1 MLSLLL
7 KNRLNT
13 IFLGYTR
20 DEPKKK
26 AGRIIGTIISILI
39 FALIL
44 YYSSRFI
51 NFIYGRLD
59 TGLVNTIFDI
69 ALDYIFMVI
78 FIFIIFTGIATSL
91 YILYLSKDL
100 ELLLSLP
107 IKYRTVFIYKYI
119 EALIANSYLFF
130 IVIMPFLISYGITAR
145 LPLAYYPSM
154 IIVFIAVVSIPT
166 SLGVL
171 IGMAA
176 VRLINP
182 NRAKEILAFI
192 GGLFGLLIWL
202 SSQLMARFGEN
213 LAPQLKSMSV
223 EDIRQYI
230 TAVFS
235 KPFLKFFPS
244 TWGSNTLFYLHN
256 GNYKQFGLNFTLITA
271 TSVLLIFLCIVI
283 SQRIYYLGWS
293 NSSQVAARTGFKRVR
308 AEKGQRTREDG
319 RYGRSFFSGVNYIMV
334 KDLKIITRDARR
346 LLNIFLP
353 VFMFTFIFFWTIS
366 SNINERGD
374 IVFFLPLKI
383 LIFLFFPLLVSGMVN
398 QNIAGNN
405 IGGEGL
411 QFWILKISPVH
422 TKKLL
427 RIKIILSTILTI
439 LCGGIVMVIFYFV
452 YKPGPAY
459 LIFGLILL
467 ILFSWGDSVIG
478 TSIGTFFPVFK
489 TNQSSNRNN
498 ISFVGGML
506 NLILFFIYI
515 LFFAG
520 IVIGI
525 LFLADYLN
533 WSNLISF
540 PIIIAMEVILNLILY
555 NILINLSTYR
565 LNALEWKY

>member
-1 MLSLLL
+1 MLNLLL

-44 YYSSRFI
+44 YYSYRFI
-51 NFIYGRLD
+51 SFIYGRLD
-59 TGLVNTIFDI
+59 TGLANTIFDI
-69 ALDYIFMVI
+69 ALDYIFLVI
-78 FIFIIFTGIATSL
+78 FIFILFTGVATSL
-91 YILYLSKDL
+91 YILYSSRDL

-130 IVIMPFLISYGITAR
+130 MVIVPVLISFGITSK

-202 SSQLMARFGEN
+202 SIQLITRYGEN
-213 LAPQLKSMSV
+213 LAPQLRSMSV
-223 EDIRQYI
+223 EDIKVYI
-230 TAVFS
+230 TAVFN

-256 GNYKQFGLNFTLITA
+256 GNYNQFGLNFTLITV

-283 SQRIYYLGWS
+283 SQRIYYTGWS
-293 NSSQVAARTGFKRVR
+293 SSSQVSARTGFRRAR
-308 AEKGQRTREDG
+308 AEKEISADG
-319 RYGRSFFSGVNYIMV
+319 KSMYGRSLFSGVNYIIV
-334 KDLKIITRDARR
+334 KDLKIISRDARR

-353 VFMFTFIFFWTIS
+353 LFMFTFLFFWTFS
-366 SNINERGD
+366 RNINERGGFA
-374 IVFFLPLKI
+374 FFLPLNI
-383 LIFLFFPLLVSGMVN
+383 LIFLFFPLIVSGFVN
-398 QNIAGNN
+398 LNISGNN

-422 TKKLL
+422 TKTLL
-427 RIKIILSTILTI
+427 RTKIILSTILTV
-439 LCGGIVMVIFYFV
+439 LCGGLVMIIFYFM

-459 LIFGLILL
+459 LIFGLFLL
-467 ILFSWGDSVIG
+467 ILFSWGDSVIN
-478 TSIGTFFPVFK
+478 TSVGTFFPVFK

-498 ISFVGGML
+498 ISFIGGLL
-506 NLILFFIYI
+506 NLILFLIYI

-525 LFLADYLN
+525 LFLANYLN

-540 PIIIAMEVILNLILY
+540 PIIIALEVILNLILY

>member
-26 AGRIIGTIISILI
+26 AGRIIGTLISILI
-39 FALIL
+39 FTVIL
-44 YYSSRFI
+44 YYSFRFI
-51 NFIYGRLD
+51 SFIYGRLD
-59 TGLVNTIFDI
+59 IGLADTIFDI
-69 ALDYIFMVI
+69 ALDYVFLVI
-78 FIFIIFTGIATSL
+78 FIFILFTGVATSL
-91 YILYLSKDL
+91 YILYLSRDL

-130 IVIMPFLISYGITAR
+130 MVIVPVLISFGITSK

-154 IIVFIAVVSIPT
+154 IIVFLAVVSIPT

-202 SSQLMARFGEN
+202 SIQLITRYGEN
-213 LAPQLKSMSV
+213 MAPQLKSMSV
-223 EDIRQYI
+223 EDIKVYI
-230 TAVFS
+230 TAVFN

-256 GNYKQFGLNFTLITA
+256 GNYNQFGLNFTLITV

-283 SQRIYYLGWS
+283 SQRIYYTGWS
-293 NSSQVAARTGFKRVR
+293 SSSQVSARTGFRKART
-308 AEKGQRTREDG
+308 EKEIAADDKSM
-319 RYGRSFFSGVNYIMV
+319 YGRSLFSGVNYIIV
-334 KDLKIITRDARR
+334 KDLKIISRDARR

-353 VFMFTFIFFWTIS
+353 IFMFTFLFFWTFS
-366 SNINERGD
+366 RNINGRGD
-374 IVFFLPLKI
+374 IAFFLPLNI
-383 LIFLFFPLLVSGMVN
+383 LIFLFFPLIVSGFIN
-398 QNIAGNN
+398 QNISGNN

-427 RIKIILSTILTI
+427 RTKIILSTILTV
-439 LCGGIVMVIFYFV
+439 LCGGIVMIIFYFV
-452 YKPGPAY
+452 YKPGPVY
-459 LIFGLILL
+459 LIFGLFLL

-478 TSIGTFFPVFK
+478 TSVGTFFPVFK

-498 ISFVGGML
+498 ISFIGGLL
-506 NLILFFIYI
+506 NLILFLIYI

-533 WSNLISF
+533 WSNFISF
-540 PIIIAMEVILNLILY
+540 PIIIALEVILNLILH
-555 NILINLSTYR
+555 NILINLSAYR

>member
-13 IFLGYTR
+13 LFLGYTR

-26 AGRIIGTIISILI
+26 TGRIIGTLVSIII

-44 YYSSRFI
+44 YYSARFI

-59 TGLVNTIFDI
+59 TGLANTIFDI
-69 ALDYIFMVI
+69 ALDYIFLVI

-100 ELLLSLP
+100 ELLLTLP

-130 IVIMPFLISYGITAR
+130 IVIMPFLISYGITAK
-145 LPLAYYPSM
+145 LPLAYYPMM

-166 SLGVL
+166 SFGVL

-202 SSQLMARFGEN
+202 SSQFIARFGEN

-223 EDIRQYI
+223 EDIKAYV
-230 TAVFS
+230 TAVFN

-244 TWGSNTLFYLHN
+244 TWGSNSLFYLHD

-283 SQRIYYLGWS
+283 SQRIYYTGWS
-293 NSSQVAARTGFKRVR
+293 NSSQVAARTGFKRAR
-308 AEKGQRTREDG
+308 TEKERKIDED
-319 RYGRSFFSGVNYIMV
+319 RKYGRSLFSGVNYIIV
-334 KDLKIITRDARR
+334 KDLKIIFRDARR

-353 VFMFTFIFFWTIS
+353 LFMFTFLFFWTFS
-366 SNINERGD
+366 RNINERGD
-374 IVFFLPLKI
+374 IAFFLPLKI
-383 LIFLFFPLLVSGMVN
+383 LIFLFFPLIVSGFVN
-398 QNIAGNN
+398 QNISGNS

-422 TKKLL
+422 TKKIL
-427 RIKIILSTILTI
+427 RTKIILSSILTV
-439 LCGGIVMVIFYFV
+439 LCGSIIMVIFYFV
-452 YKPGPAY
+452 YKPGLGY
-459 LIFGLILL
+459 LIFGLILI

-489 TNQSSNRNN
+489 PSQSSNRNN
-498 ISFVGGML
+498 ISFIGGML
-506 NLILFFIYI
+506 NLVLFLIYI

-525 LFLADYLN
+525 LFLANYLN

-555 NILINLSTYR
+555 NILINLSVYR
-565 LNALEWKY
+565 LNSLEWKY

>member
-1 MLSLLL
+1 MLGLLL

-26 AGRIIGTIISILI
+26 AGRIIGTLISILI

-51 NFIYGRLD
+51 SFIYSRLD
-59 TGLVNTIFDI
+59 TGLANTIFDI
-69 ALDYIFMVI
+69 ALDYIFMII

-100 ELLLSLP
+100 ELLLTLP

-119 EALIANSYLFF
+119 EALIANSYLFL
-130 IVIMPFLISYGITAR
+130 IVILPFLISYGITAR

-154 IIVFIAVVSIPT
+154 IIVFVSVVSIPT

-171 IGMAA
+171 IGMVA

-230 TAVFS
+230 TAVFN

-244 TWGSNTLFYLHN
+244 TWGSNTLFYLHD

-271 TSVLLIFLCIVI
+271 TSILLIFLCIII

-293 NSSQVAARTGFKRVR
+293 NSSQVAARKGFKRAK
-308 AEKGQRTREDG
+308 AEKGRKTDEDG
-319 RYGRSFFSGVNYIMV
+319 RYGRSFFSGVNYIIV
-334 KDLKIITRDARR
+334 KDLKIILRDARR

-353 VFMFTFIFFWTIS
+353 VFMFIFIFFWTIS
-366 SNINERGD
+366 GNINDRGD
-374 IVFFLPLKI
+374 IVFLLPLKI
-383 LIFLFFPLLVSGMVN
+383 LIFLFFPLLVAGMVN
-398 QNIAGNN
+398 QNISGNS

-427 RIKIILSTILTI
+427 RTKIILSTILTI
-439 LCGGIVMVIFYFV
+439 LCGGIVMVVFYFV
-452 YKPGPAY
+452 YKPGLAY

-478 TSIGTFFPVFK
+478 TSISTFFPVFK

-498 ISFVGGML
+498 ISF
-506 NLILFFIYI
+506 
-515 LFFAG
+515 
-520 IVIGI
+520 
-525 LFLADYLN
+525 
-533 WSNLISF
+533 
-540 PIIIAMEVILNLILY
+540 
-555 NILINLSTYR
+555 
-565 LNALEWKY
+565 

>member
-7 KNRLNT
+7 KNRLNIT
-13 IFLGYTR
+13 ILGYTR

-26 AGRIIGTIISILI
+26 AGRIIGTILGVAI
-39 FALIL
+39 FSLIL
-44 YYSSRFI
+44 YYSARFI
-51 NFIYGRLD
+51 SFIYNKLD
-59 TGLVNTIFDI
+59 TGLANTIFDI
-69 ALDYIFMVI
+69 ALDYIFLIV

-130 IVIMPFLISYGITAR
+130 IAIMPFLIAYGITSR
-145 LPLAYYPSM
+145 LPLVYYPSM
-154 IIVFIAVVSIPT
+154 IIVFIFVVSIPT

-244 TWGSNTLFYLHN
+244 TWGSNTLFYLHD
-256 GNYKQFGLNFTLITA
+256 GNYKQFGLNFVLITA

-283 SQRIYYLGWS
+283 SQRIYYIGWS
-293 NSSQVAARTGFKRVR
+293 NSSQVAARAGFKRVR
-308 AEKGQRTREDG
+308 AEKDQRTREDG
-319 RYGRSFFSGVNYIMV
+319 KYGRSIFSGVNYIIV
-334 KDLKIITRDARR
+334 KDLKVIFRDARR

-353 VFMFTFIFFWTIS
+353 LFMFTFLFFWTFS
-366 SNINERGD
+366 RNIDERGD
-374 IVFFLPLKI
+374 IAFFLPLKI
-383 LIFLFFPLLVSGMVN
+383 LIFLFFPLIVSGFVN
-398 QNIAGNN
+398 QNISGNS

-422 TKKLL
+422 TKKIL
-427 RIKIILSTILTI
+427 RTKIILSSILTA
-439 LCGGIVMVIFYFV
+439 LCGSIIMVIFYFV
-452 YKPGPAY
+452 YKPGLGY
-459 LIFGLILL
+459 LIFGLILI

-489 TNQSSNRNN
+489 PSQSSNRNN
-498 ISFVGGML
+498 ISFIGGML
-506 NLILFFIYI
+506 NLVLFLIYI

-525 LFLADYLN
+525 LFLANYLN

-555 NILINLSTYR
+555 NILINLSAYR
-565 LNALEWKY
+565 LNSLEWKY